1 MENYISAIESR
12 DLVAAKKAFGAIMA
26 ERTSGLIEERKK
38 FIAASVMIEGEEPD
52 EDEDDD
58 DEDEDKSDKDED
70 EDDEEDE

>member
-38 FIAASVMIEGEEPD
+38 FIAASIMIEGEEPD

-58 DEDEDKSDKDED
+58 EDKSEKDED
-70 EDDEEDE
+70 EEDE

>member
-52 EDEDDD
+52 EDEDED
-58 DEDEDKSDKDED
+58 DEDESDKD

>member
-38 FIAASVMIEGEEPD
+38 FIAPSVMIEGAEPVDD
-52 EDEDDD
+52 ED
-58 DEDEDKSDKDED
+58 DEDEDKSEKD
-70 EDDEEDE
+70 DDEEDE

>member
-52 EDEDDD
+52 EDEDED
-58 DEDEDKSDKDED
+58 DEDEDKSDED

>member
-38 FIAASVMIEGEEPD
+38 FIAASVMIEGEEPAD
-52 EDEDDD
+52 
-58 DEDEDKSDKDED
+58 DED

>member
-52 EDEDDD
+52 EDEDED
-58 DEDEDKSDKDED
+58 DEDEDKSDED
-70 EDDEEDE
+70 EDEEDE

>member
-38 FIAASVMIEGEEPD
+38 FIAASVMIEGEEPVDD
-52 EDEDDD
+52 EDED
-58 DEDEDKSDKDED
+58 DEDEDKSEKD
-70 EDDEEDE
+70 DDEGDE

>member
-38 FIAASVMIEGEEPD
+38 FIAASVMIEGEEPV
-52 EDEDDD
+52 DDD
-58 DEDEDKSDKDED
+58 DEDDED
-70 EDDEEDE
+70 EDDEE

>member
-52 EDEDDD
+52 EDEDED
-58 DEDEDKSDKDED
+58 DEDEDKSD

>member
-38 FIAASVMIEGEEPD
+38 FIAASVMIEGEEPV
-52 EDEDDD
+52 EDED
-58 DEDEDKSDKDED
+58 DEDEDKSEKD
-70 EDDEEDE
+70 DDEEDE

>member
-38 FIAASVMIEGEEPD
+38 FIAASVMIEGEEPV
-52 EDEDDD
+52 D
-58 DEDEDKSDKDED
+58 DEDKDDEDED

>member
-38 FIAASVMIEGEEPD
+38 FIAASVMIEGEEPVDD
-52 EDEDDD
+52 EDE
-58 DEDEDKSDKDED
+58 DEDEDKSEKD
-70 EDDEEDE
+70 DDEEDE

>member
-38 FIAASVMIEGEEPD
+38 IIAASVMIEGEEPD
-52 EDEDDD
+52 EDEDED

-70 EDDEEDE
+70 DEEDE

>member
-38 FIAASVMIEGEEPD
+38 FIAASVMIEGEEPVDDDD
-52 EDEDDD
+52 ED
-58 DEDEDKSDKDED
+58 DEDEDKSEK
-70 EDDEEDE
+70 DDEEDE

>member
-52 EDEDDD
+52 EDEDED
-58 DEDEDKSDKDED
+58 DEDEDKSEKD
-70 EDDEEDE
+70 DDEEDE

>member
-38 FIAASVMIEGEEPD
+38 FIAASVMIEGEEPV
-52 EDEDDD
+52 DDD
-58 DEDEDKSDKDED
+58 DEDEDESEKD
-70 EDDEEDE
+70 DDEEDE

>member
-38 FIAASVMIEGEEPD
+38 FIAASVMIEGEEPVDD
-52 EDEDDD
+52 EDED
-58 DEDEDKSDKDED
+58 DEDEDKSEKDD
-70 EDDEEDE
+70 DDEEDE

>member
-52 EDEDDD
+52 EDEDEDDED
-58 DEDEDKSDKDED
+58 DEDED
-70 EDDEEDE
+70 EEDE

>member
-38 FIAASVMIEGEEPD
+38 FIAASVMIEGEEPVDD
-52 EDEDDD
+52 EDED
-58 DEDEDKSDKDED
+58 DEDEDKSDED

>member
-38 FIAASVMIEGEEPD
+38 FIAASVMIEGEEPVDD
-52 EDEDDD
+52 EDEDDK
-58 DEDEDKSDKDED
+58 DEDKSEKD
-70 EDDEEDE
+70 DDEEDE

>member
-52 EDEDDD
+52 EDEDED
-58 DEDEDKSDKDED
+58 DEDKSDED

>member
-52 EDEDDD
+52 EDEDD
-58 DEDEDKSDKDED
+58 ED

>member
-38 FIAASVMIEGEEPD
+38 FIAASVMIEGEEPVDD
-52 EDEDDD
+52 EDED
-58 DEDEDKSDKDED
+58 DEDEDKSEK
-70 EDDEEDE
+70 DDEEDE

>member
-52 EDEDDD
+52 EDEDED
-58 DEDEDKSDKDED
+58 DEDD
-70 EDDEEDE
+70 DDEEDE

>member
-38 FIAASVMIEGEEPD
+38 FIAASVMIEGEEPVDD
-52 EDEDDD
+52 EDEDD
-58 DEDEDKSDKDED
+58 EDEDD

>member
-52 EDEDDD
+52 EDEDED
-58 DEDEDKSDKDED
+58 DEDEDKSDKDD
-70 EDDEEDE
+70 EDEEDE

>member
-1 MENYISAIESR
+1 
-12 DLVAAKKAFGAIMA
+12 MA

-52 EDEDDD
+52 EDED
-58 DEDEDKSDKDED
+58 EDD

>member
-38 FIAASVMIEGEEPD
+38 FIAASVMIEGEEPN
-52 EDEDDD
+52 E
-58 DEDEDKSDKDED
+58 DED
-70 EDDEEDE
+70 EDDEEDKSDKDEEDE

>member
-1 MENYISAIESR
+1 MENYISAIKPDVRS
-12 DLVAAKKAFGAIMA
+12 AKKAFGAIMA

-52 EDEDDD
+52 EDEDED
-58 DEDEDKSDKDED
+58 DEDEDKSDED

>member
-38 FIAASVMIEGEEPD
+38 FIAASVMIEGEEPVDD
-52 EDEDDD
+52 EDED
-58 DEDEDKSDKDED
+58 DEDEDKSEKDD
-70 EDDEEDE
+70 EDEEDE

>member
-52 EDEDDD
+52 EDED
-58 DEDEDKSDKDED
+58 EDD

>member
-52 EDEDDD
+52 EDEDED
-58 DEDEDKSDKDED
+58 DEDEDKSDKD
-70 EDDEEDE
+70 DEEDE

>member
-38 FIAASVMIEGEEPD
+38 FIAASVMIEGEEPVD
-52 EDEDDD
+52 
-58 DEDEDKSDKDED
+58 DED
-70 EDDEEDE
+70 EDDEDDEDKSEKDDDEEDE

>member
-38 FIAASVMIEGEEPD
+38 FIAASVMIEGEEPV
-52 EDEDDD
+52 D
-58 DEDEDKSDKDED
+58 DEDEDKSEKDD
-70 EDDEEDE
+70 DDEEDE

>member
-38 FIAASVMIEGEEPD
+38 FIAASVMIEGEEPVD
-52 EDEDDD
+52 DEDDE
-58 DEDEDKSDKDED
+58 DEDEDKSEKD
-70 EDDEEDE
+70 DDEEDE

>member
-52 EDEDDD
+52 EDEDED
-58 DEDEDKSDKDED
+58 DEDKSDKDED
-70 EDDEEDE
+70 DEEDE